1 MAAIVRACQSGEI
14 PGEVKVVIPS
24 GADSGAEGV
33 AQGLGIRTQVVLPG
47 EQYGERLLEALE
59 ECDFVCLAGYLRIL
73 PNAIL
78 ERFPGRVLNI
88 HPSLLPK
95 FGGKGMY
102 GIRVHQAVVAA
113 GETESGCTVHL
124 VTEHYDEGP
133 VVLQLKCE
141 VRPED
146 TPEDVAANVLKLEHR
161 AYPEALRKVIED
173 GSR

>member
-33 AQGLGIRTQVVLPG
+33 AQGLGIRTQVVLPC

-59 ECDFVCLAGYLRIL
+59 GCEYVCLAGYLRIL
-73 PNAIL
+73 PNLIL

-161 AYPEALRKVIED
+161 AYREALRKVIED